1 MDKYC
6 KVCFEKIQFNFL
18 RSVIESKINICT
30 NCLNKIKVDISTTE
44 INNTKIKFLSKY
56 DGLLKQILIK
66 YKENLDY
73 ELRDTLLYLFLPYIR
88 LYSLNY
94 IFVPVPSSKNNI
106 SKRGFSHL
114 SEILSS
120 SKLKYVEALSSN
132 EELTQ
137 KELSISNRVKNKD
150 IRLNQEASKLKNK
163 NIILFDDVYTS
174 GNTFLSSLNEI
185 KKISPRRVK
194 GLIIMKNT
202 FKYD

>member
-1 MDKYC
+1 MDNYC
-6 KVCFEKIQFNFL
+6 KVCFEKIKFNFL
-18 RSVIESKINICT
+18 RSVIESKINICS
-30 NCLNKIKVDISTTE
+30 NCLNKIKVDISTLE

-56 DGLLKQILIK
+56 EGLLKQILIK

-94 IFVPVPSSKNNI
+94 IFVPIPSSKNNI

-114 SEILSS
+114 NEILSS
-120 SKLKYVEALSSN
+120 SKLKYVEALASN
-132 EELTQ
+132 EALSQ

-150 IRLNQEASKLKNK
+150 IKLTTDASKLKNK